1 MFSQKVFAGM
11 PVTDVKQEM
20 HRMLDKISMSKAK
33 VDVIQRNTNVIES
46 TQILQDMMRSLDRE
60 LYQIESVARRQGA
73 DTSEISRSIETYR
86 NTSRSLNQRIQ
97 GISRVLESSS
107 NVIMNF
113 IDSPQVE
120 TAKSSAMTSI
130 GIQELNQNLNALQ
143 TQQLLI
149 ELERKKS
156 ELNLKSKL
164 SQEAQE
170 TYIRA
175 SNIRQNS
182 YKTFKSII
190 SVDGAKEFKKVA
202 SKAKEDKS
210 AYMWG
215 PL

>member
-1 MFSQKVFAGM
+1 M

-33 VDVIQRNTNVIES
+33 VDVIQRNSGVIES
-46 TQILQDMMRSLDRE
+46 TQVLQDMMRSLDRE
-60 LYQIESVARRQGA
+60 LYEIERVARRQGA
-73 DTSEISRSIETYR
+73 DTSEISRSIQTYK
-86 NTSRSLNQRIQ
+86 NTSRGLNQKIQ

-107 NVIMNF
+107 NVIMTF

-120 TAKSSAMTSI
+120 TAKSSTMTSI
-130 GIQELNQNLNALQ
+130 GVQEINQSLNAMQ

-149 ELERKKS
+149 ELERKRS
-156 ELNLKSKL
+156 ELNLKSQL
-164 SQEAQE
+164 SKEAQE
-170 TYIRA
+170 TYLKA
-175 SNIRQNS
+175 SNSRKNS
-182 YKTFKSII
+182 YNAFKSII

-202 SKAKEDKS
+202 SKAKDEDS